1 MAGHGRWRTRRYSNT
16 ASRGKPLYLA
26 PGSPGNVRDHSGRPL
41 VVGTGI
47 AGLYV
52 ALRCRE
58 LGLRPTLITKSALE
72 EANTRYAQGG
82 IAAAVG
88 PDDSPALHLAD
99 TLRAGAGLVDRAAA
113 KALTY
118 EAPARIAD
126 LVRYGVPFDTIEGQ
140 IALGREA
147 AHSRARILHAGGDA
161 TGLSIEVT
169 LKERVLDA
177 GIEVRERTALRGL
190 RPAGRDGVV
199 ALISTDRGKGVEESE
214 SGPVVLATGG
224 AGSLY
229 RQSSNPSIATGEGVA
244 IAFRVGAL
252 LSDMEFIQFHPTVF
266 WREGAPR
273 HLITEAVRG
282 EGAVLRNEAGERFLV
297 GQHRDSELA
306 PRDIVARAVLREI
319 QRSGHPCVYLDATGI
334 PRTRFFARFPSV
346 CRFLA
351 TYGLDPSRDWIPVT
365 PVAHYMMG
373 GVTTDLEG
381 RTSLR
386 GLYACG
392 EVASTGVHGA
402 NRLASNSLLEGLVFG
417 ERVARQLV
425 RPVPGGPSTPGR
437 LVRLPWP
444 AGTGRADL
452 PKTFDRV
459 RDLLWED
466 VGIIR
471 TGSTLRSALQEL
483 SDLARRAEP
492 NSPAELAGPVANAVL
507 TASLIARAALTR
519 TESRGAH
526 YRSDFPERRPTWR
539 LHIGIQR
546 REVPGR
552 RP

>member
-1 MAGHGRWRTRRYSNT
+1 L
-16 ASRGKPLYLA
+16 LYLA
-26 PGSPGNVRDHSGRPL
+26 PGSPKDVRGHDGRPL
-41 VVGTGI
+41 IVGTGI

-58 LGLRPTLITKSALE
+58 LGLRPTLITKSNLD

-126 LVRYGVPFDTIEGQ
+126 LVRYGVPFDTSEGQ

-161 TGLSIEVT
+161 TGLSIEET

-190 RPAGRDGVV
+190 RPVAREGVV
-199 ALISTDRGKGVEESE
+199 ALISNDRGKTVEEVDAGS
-214 SGPVVLATGG
+214 VVLATGG

-244 IAFRVGAL
+244 IAFRAGAL
-252 LSDMEFIQFHPTVF
+252 LTDMEFIQFHPTVF

-273 HLITEAVRG
+273 YLITEAVRG

-334 PRTRFFARFPSV
+334 PRTRFFARFPSI

-417 ERVARQLV
+417 ERVARQLAHPAV
-425 RPVPGGPSTPGR
+425 GLPPVPGR
-437 LVRLPWP
+437 LVRLPWTS
-444 AGTGRADL
+444 GSGRGDL
-452 PKTFDRV
+452 PKTFERV
-459 RDLLWED
+459 RDLLWDD

-471 TGSTLRSALQEL
+471 TGSTLRSALAEL
-483 SDLARRAEP
+483 SELGRRSEP
-492 NSPAELAGPVANAVL
+492 SDSGELPGPVANAVL
-507 TASLIARAALTR
+507 TASLIAHAALTR

-526 YRSDFPERRPTWR
+526 YRSDFPSRRPAWR
-539 LHIGIQR
+539 LHIGIQGR
-546 REVPGR
+546 ARPGR
-552 RP
+552 RR

>member
-1 MAGHGRWRTRRYSNT
+1 MAPLRPKLLYP
-16 ASRGKPLYLA
+16 AS
-26 PGSPGNVRDHSGRPL
+26 GSSGAVRDDEVRPL

-58 LGLRPTLITKSALE
+58 LGLHPTLITKARLE

-82 IAAAVG
+82 IASAIG
-88 PDDSPALHLAD
+88 PDDSPALHLQD

-113 KALTY
+113 KALTS

-161 TGLSIEVT
+161 TGLSIEET
-169 LKERVLDA
+169 LKRRVLDA
-177 GIEVRERTALRGL
+177 GIEVRERTALRSF
-190 RPAGRDGVV
+190 RTSDRNEVIAVV
-199 ALISTDRGKGVEESE
+199 SRDRGRSFEEVETDAL
-214 SGPVVLATGG
+214 VLATGG

-229 RQSSNPSIATGEGVA
+229 RQSSNPSVATGEGVA
-244 IAFRVGAL
+244 IAFRAGAL
-252 LSDMEFIQFHPTVF
+252 LTDMEFIQFHPTVF

-273 HLITEAVRG
+273 YLITEAVRG

-297 GQHRDSELA
+297 GQHRDAELA
-306 PRDIVARAVLREI
+306 PRDIVARAVEREI
-319 QRSGHPCVYLDATGI
+319 ERSGHPCVYLDATGI
-334 PRTRFFARFPSV
+334 PRDRFFARFPSI

-386 GLYACG
+386 GVYACG
-392 EVASTGVHGA
+392 EVAATGVHGA

-425 RPVPGGPSTPGR
+425 HPVPGRVPVPGR
-437 LVRLPWP
+437 LVRFRWP
-444 AGTGRADL
+444 PGSGRADL
-452 PKTFDRV
+452 PRAFERV
-459 RDLLWED
+459 RDILWED
-466 VGIIR
+466 VGITR
-471 TGSTLRSALQEL
+471 TGKGLRAALREL
-483 SDLARRAEP
+483 GDLGRQTEP
-492 NSPAELAGPVANAVL
+492 PEGGAPPGPVANAVL
-507 TASLIARAALTR
+507 TAALIARSALTR

-526 YRSDFPERRPTWR
+526 FRSDALHRRPEWR
-539 LHIGIQR
+539 LHIGIVRAKSHVR
-546 REVPGR
+546 RS
-552 RP
+552 

>member
-1 MAGHGRWRTRRYSNT
+1 M
-16 ASRGKPLYLA
+16 
-26 PGSPGNVRDHSGRPL
+26 RDHDGRPL

-58 LGLRPTLITKSALE
+58 LGLRPTVITKSRLE
-72 EANTRYAQGG
+72 ESNTRYAQGG

-88 PDDSPALHLAD
+88 ADDSPALHLQD

-140 IALGREA
+140 VALGREA
-147 AHSRARILHAGGDA
+147 AHSRSRILHAGGDA
-161 TGLSIEVT
+161 TGLSIEET
-169 LKERVLDA
+169 LKGRVLDA
-177 GIEVRERTALRGL
+177 GIEVRERTVLRGL
-190 RPAGRDGVV
+190 RAAGPQGMV
-199 ALISTDRGKGVEESE
+199 AFISNDRGRNVEETE
-214 SGPVVLATGG
+214 VGPVVLATGG
-224 AGSLY
+224 AASLY
-229 RQSSNPSIATGEGVA
+229 RQSTNPSVATGEGLA
-244 IAFRVGAL
+244 IAFRAGAL
-252 LSDMEFIQFHPTVF
+252 LTDMEFIQFHPTVF

-273 HLITEAVRG
+273 YLITEAVRG
-282 EGAVLRNEAGERFLV
+282 EGAFLRNEAGERFLV
-297 GQHRDSELA
+297 GHHRDAELA
-306 PRDIVARAVLREI
+306 PRDIVSRAVDREI
-319 QRSGHPCVYLDATGI
+319 HRSGRTCVYLDATAI
-334 PRTRFFARFPSV
+334 PRDRLFARFPSV

-365 PVAHYMMG
+365 PAAHYMIG

-425 RPVPGGPSTPGR
+425 NPVASPVPSPGR
-437 LVRLPWP
+437 MVRFAWP
-444 AGTGRADL
+444 PGSGRGDL
-452 PKTFDRV
+452 SQAVDRV
-459 RDLLWED
+459 RDLLGEN
-466 VGIIR
+466 VGIVR
-471 TGSTLRSALQEL
+471 TGGGLRATLE
-483 SDLARRAEP
+483 
-492 NSPAELAGPVANAVL
+492 ELAGLGRSAEPSRAADLPGVVANAIL
-507 TASLIARAALTR
+507 TASLVSRAALTR

-526 YRSDFPERRPTWR
+526 YRSDFPVRRPEWR
-539 LHIGIQR
+539 FHIGIVR
-546 REVPGR
+546 KKAPGR
-552 RP
+552 RS

>member
-1 MAGHGRWRTRRYSNT
+1 MAVRGHG
-16 ASRGKPLYLA
+16 
-26 PGSPGNVRDHSGRPL
+26 GRPL

-58 LGLRPTLITKSALE
+58 LGLRPTLITKARLE

-82 IAAAVG
+82 IAAAIG
-88 PDDSPALHLAD
+88 PDDSPAFHLAD

-113 KALTY
+113 KVLTY

-161 TGLSIEVT
+161 TGLSIEET
-169 LKERVLDA
+169 LKARVLDA

-190 RPAGRDGVV
+190 RPAGREGVT
-199 ALISTDRGKGVEESE
+199 ALISGDRGRSVEETE
-214 SGPVVLATGG
+214 PGTVVLATGG

-229 RQSSNPSIATGEGVA
+229 RQSSNPSVATGEGVA
-244 IAFRVGAL
+244 IAFRAGAL
-252 LSDMEFIQFHPTVF
+252 LTDMEFIQFHPTVF

-273 HLITEAVRG
+273 YLITEAVRG

-306 PRDIVARAVLREI
+306 PRDIVARAVEREI
-319 QRSGHPCVYLDATGI
+319 HRSGHPCVYLDATGI
-334 PRTRFFARFPSV
+334 PRDRFFARFPSV

-425 RPVPGGPSTPGR
+425 HPVAGVLPTPGR
-437 LVRLPWP
+437 LVRLAWP
-444 AGTGRADL
+444 TGSGRADL
-452 PKTFDRV
+452 PKVFDRV
-459 RDLLWED
+459 RDLLWDD
-466 VGIIR
+466 VGIVR
-471 TGSTLRSALQEL
+471 NGVGLRSALEEL
-483 SDLARRAEP
+483 AKLAGQTEP
-492 NSPAELAGPVANAVL
+492 TRPAEAPGPVANAVL

-526 YRSDFPERRPTWR
+526 FRSDFPHRRPAWR
-539 LHIGIQR
+539 LHVGILR
-546 REVPGR
+546 KSLPTRGS
-552 RP
+552 

>member
-1 MAGHGRWRTRRYSNT
+1 M
-16 ASRGKPLYLA
+16 
-26 PGSPGNVRDHSGRPL
+26 RDHDGRPL

-58 LGLRPTLITKSALE
+58 LGLRPTLITKARLE

-88 PDDSPALHLAD
+88 ADDSPALHLQD

-140 IALGREA
+140 VALGREA

-161 TGLSIEVT
+161 TGLSIEET
-169 LKERVLDA
+169 LKARVMDA
-177 GIEVRERTALRGL
+177 GIEVRESTALRGL
-190 RPAGRDGVV
+190 RSEGREGMV
-199 ALISTDRGKGVEESE
+199 ALVSSDRGKHVEETGP
-214 SGPVVLATGG
+214 GPVVLATGG

-244 IAFRVGAL
+244 IAFRAGAL
-252 LSDMEFIQFHPTVF
+252 LTDMEFIQFHPTVF

-273 HLITEAVRG
+273 YLITEAVRG

-306 PRDIVARAVLREI
+306 PRDIVSRAVEREI
-319 QRSGHPCVYLDATGI
+319 LRTGHPCVYLDATAI
-334 PRTRFFARFPSV
+334 PRDRFFARFPSI

-381 RTSLR
+381 RTTLR
-386 GLYACG
+386 GLYAAG

-425 RPVPGGPSTPGR
+425 HPVAASIPLPGR
-437 LVRLPWP
+437 MVRLDWA
-444 AGTGRADL
+444 AGAGKGDL
-452 PKTFDRV
+452 ARSFEQV
-459 RDLLWED
+459 RDLLWEN
-466 VGIIR
+466 VGI
-471 TGSTLRSALQEL
+471 LRNGTNLRAALEELSALGR
-483 SDLARRAEP
+483 SVEP
-492 NSPAELAGPVANAVL
+492 NDATSVPGPVANAVL

-526 YRSDFPERRPTWR
+526 YRSDFPARRPVWR
-539 LHIGIQR
+539 RHIGIVR
-546 REVPGR
+546 KPPTGR
-552 RP
+552 RR